1 MSNDRHDNRIAL
13 GVDVGTSTCQAYIFV
28 SGTRRMLWVEGSAA
42 QQEYYPS
49 AILERSDGGRLYGFE
64 ALVAAQQ
71 FKGATLHHTFKA
83 FMKADP
89 PLERA
94 YEIEEAAVL
103 FQDMAAH
110 FLTRLMPEIKRMS
123 ARLMGTTRL
132 DVSFTLPGG
141 WAQDPTLTRTYHQ
154 VIFDLERMLRNQLS
168 TNNIEVFAYLVEEPV
183 AALLGIESMFLDVPE
198 GEPTLVIDAGGGT
211 LDAAVCIAKRDEGEG
226 LMHYTIPFSSS
237 IGVAGESLFEEFVKI
252 LSKSNAFDHKLP
264 RMWRRDAKLRDGL
277 KRIFR
282 EYSLVPMET
291 FSREISADDTRT
303 PRVTVT
309 FSPTDIDA
317 KLLKGPRF
325 KQIQRFTGRLLKA
338 YNKVTGEKRE
348 AWGASYLVG
357 GLGRYKLFKQAIMD
371 NLPDCQTVPNPQEI
385 IAIGAVNHA
394 ERGGLQI
401 RERACPYH
409 LGQQVQ
415 DLAAGKL
422 VWDILVKQGELIS
435 TVGDK
440 TFLGDTHVQQS
451 GTGFKATF
459 GWTGSEELDDTVMLI
474 FEDSVRF
481 ETYYNNPV
489 PLHAGD
495 ALQTRV
501 RFDNKLRLEI
511 DIVHVRTGLVWSTSG
526 LRW

>member
-1 MSNDRHDNRIAL
+1 MSDDKHDNRIAL
-13 GVDVGTSTCQAYIFV
+13 GVDVGTSTCQAYIHV
-28 SGTRRMLWVEGSAA
+28 AGTRRMLWVEGSAA

-49 AILERSDGGRLYGFE
+49 AILEQDGGERLYGFE
-64 ALVAAQQ
+64 ALVGAQQ
-71 FKGATLHHTFKA
+71 YKGATLHHTFKA

-94 YEIEEAAVL
+94 YEIDEAASL

-110 FLTRLMPEIKRMS
+110 FLTRLMPEIKRMA
-123 ARLMGTTRL
+123 ARLKGTTRL

-141 WAQDPTLTRTYHQ
+141 WAQDPTLTSTYHQ
-154 VIFDLERMLRNQLS
+154 VIFDLERMLRGQLS
-168 TNNIEVFAYLVEEPV
+168 TNNIDVFAYLVEEPV

-211 LDAAVCIAKRDEGEG
+211 LDAAVCVAKRDEGEG
-226 LMHYTIPFSSS
+226 LLHYTIPFSSS

-252 LSKSNAFDHKLP
+252 LTRSGAFSTKLP
-264 RMWRRDAKLRDGL
+264 RLWRRDASLRDGL

-282 EYSLVPMET
+282 EYSLVPVPAFT
-291 FSREISADDTRT
+291 REISTDDARIG
-303 PRVTVT
+303 RITVR
-309 FSPTDIDA
+309 FSPAEIDK
-317 KLLKGPRF
+317 KLLDGPRF
-325 KQIQRFTGRLLKA
+325 KQISRFIGKLLKA
-338 YNKVTGEKRE
+338 YNTVTGSERTE
-348 AWGASYLVG
+348 WGASYLVG
-357 GLGRYKLFKQAIMD
+357 GLGRYRLFKQEVMKI
-371 NLPDCQTVPNPQEI
+371 LPGCQTVPNPQEI

-415 DLAAGKL
+415 DLGLGKL

-435 TVGDK
+435 TAHDK

-451 GTGFKATF
+451 GSGFKATF
-459 GWTGSEELDDTVMLI
+459 GWTESESLEDTVLLI

-501 RFDNKLRLEI
+501 RFDDKLRLEI

>member
-1 MSNDRHDNRIAL
+1 MGDERHDNRIAL
-13 GVDVGTSTCQAYIFV
+13 GVDVGTSTCQAYIFI

-49 AILERSDGGRLYGFE
+49 AILERAEGGRLYGFE

-94 YEIEEAAVL
+94 YEVDEAAAL

-110 FLTRLMPEIKRMS
+110 FLTQLMPEIKRMA
-123 ARLMGTTRL
+123 ARLVGSIRL

-154 VIFDLERMLRNQLS
+154 VIFDLERMLRGQLA

-211 LDAAVCIAKRDEGEG
+211 LDAAVCIAQRDEAAG
-226 LMHYTIPFSSS
+226 LLHYTIPFSRS
-237 IGVAGESLFEEFVKI
+237 IGVAGESLFEEFVKT
-252 LSKSNAFDHKLP
+252 LAKSDAFSSTLP
-264 RMWRRDAKLRDGL
+264 RLWRRDAKLRDGL

-282 EYSLVPMET
+282 EYSLVPVPT
-291 FSREISADDTRT
+291 FNREISADDERV
-303 PRVTVT
+303 PRITVS
-309 FSPTDIDA
+309 FSPTEIDA
-317 KLLKGPRF
+317 KLLEGPRF
-325 KQIQRFTGRLLKA
+325 KQIQRFTSRLLKA
-338 YNKVTGEKRE
+338 YNKVSGERRE
-348 AWGASYLVG
+348 NWGACYLVG
-357 GLGRYKLFKQAIMD
+357 GLGRYKLFKQEIMKT
-371 NLPDCQTVPNPQEI
+371 LPGCQTVPNPQEI

-422 VWDILVKQGELIS
+422 VWDILVRQGELIS
-435 TVGDK
+435 TAHDK
-440 TFLGDTHVQQS
+440 TFLGNSHVQQTGS
-451 GTGFKATF
+451 GFKATF
-459 GWTGSEELDDTVMLI
+459 GWTEGEDLADTVMLI

-489 PLHAGD
+489 PLQSGD

-501 RFDNKLRLEI
+501 RFDDKLRLEI
-511 DIVHVRTGLVWSTSG
+511 DIVHTRTGLVWSTSG

>member
-1 MSNDRHDNRIAL
+1 MSQDKHDNRIAL
-13 GVDVGTSTCQAYIFV
+13 GVDVGTSTCQAYIHI

-49 AILERSDGGRLYGFE
+49 AILELPAGGRLYGFE

-71 FKGATLHHTFKA
+71 YKGATLHHTFKA

-94 YEIEEAAVL
+94 YEIDEAAAL

-110 FLTRLMPEIKRMS
+110 FLTCLMPEIKRMA
-123 ARLMGTTRL
+123 ARLRGSTRL

-141 WAQDPTLTRTYHQ
+141 WAQDPTLTATYHQ
-154 VIFDLERMLRNQLS
+154 VIFDLERMLRGALA

-211 LDAAVCIAKRDEGEG
+211 LDAAVCVAKRDGDEG
-226 LMHYTIPFSSS
+226 LLHYTIPFSSS
-237 IGVAGESLFEEFVKI
+237 IGVAGESLFEEFVKT
-252 LSKSNAFDHKLP
+252 LAKADAFEPALP
-264 RMWRRDAKLRDGL
+264 RLWRRDASLRDGL

-282 EYSLVPMET
+282 EYSLVPVEK
-291 FSREISADDTRT
+291 FSREISSDDERT
-303 PRVTVT
+303 PRITVA
-309 FSPTDIDA
+309 FSPA
-317 KLLKGPRF
+317 AVEEQLLEGPRF
-325 KQIQRFTGRLLKA
+325 KQIQRFIGKLLKDYTA
-338 YNKVTGEKRE
+338 LTGEERE
-348 AWGASYLVG
+348 DWGACYLVG
-357 GLGRYKLFKQAIMD
+357 GLGRYKLFKQEVMAL
-371 NLPDCQTVPNPQEI
+371 LPNCQTVPNPQEI
-385 IAIGAVNHA
+385 IAIGAVGHA

-409 LGQQVQ
+409 LGQQVN
-415 DLAAGKL
+415 DLSAGRL
-422 VWDILVKQGELIS
+422 VWDILVRRGELIS
-435 TVGDK
+435 TAHDK
-440 TFLGDTHVQQS
+440 TFLGDSHVHQTGS
-451 GTGFKATF
+451 GFKATF
-459 GWTGSEELDDTVMLI
+459 GWTESESLDDTVMII

-489 PLHAGD
+489 PLQAGD

-501 RFDNKLRLEI
+501 RFDDKLRLEI